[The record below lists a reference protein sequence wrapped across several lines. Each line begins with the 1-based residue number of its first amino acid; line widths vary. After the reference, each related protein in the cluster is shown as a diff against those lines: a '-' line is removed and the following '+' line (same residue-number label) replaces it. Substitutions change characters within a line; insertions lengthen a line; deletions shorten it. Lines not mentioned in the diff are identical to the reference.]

1 MKRPLS
7 QEDREWIAANNG
19 EEVTR
24 VITLDYQD
32 YPKQAILRAILPTDL
47 QELPSGY
54 ESVGHIA
61 HYNLR
66 EEFLPYKSIIG
77 EGSRECI
84 GDTMM
89 EVTCRPSDPGQAAE
103 LEDSCQQD

>member
-7 QEDREWIAANNG
+7 PEDREWIAANNG

-24 VITLDYQD
+24 VITLCYQD
-32 YPKQAILRAILPTDL
+32 YLKHAILRAVLPADL
-47 QELPSGY
+47 QVLPSGY

-77 EGSRECI
+77 EGSRSVIRGCC
-84 GDTMM
+84 DFHH
-89 EVTCRPSDPGQAAE
+89 VQVR
-103 LEDSCQQD
+103 